1 MKKNLQIYRSSAGSG
16 KTYTLV
22 RNYIRIALLGDGK
35 DFFPRYFRHILA
47 ITFTNKAASEMK
59 ERVLSFIADLS
70 KGVGKGKPNSFF
82 SHIQQDTSL
91 TEEEIVERSQKILTA
106 ILHNYTDLSISTIDK
121 FVFRIVRTFAH
132 DLQMAQAFEVEM
144 DQDQLIQPTVSFLI
158 SRIGTNEELSKAL
171 VSFAISKADE
181 GKSYNLERS
190 LEEFSKHLFSEKS
203 EKFIDSLSQVSIN
216 DCLEVKDELNAEMM
230 AFENVLLEKRSEFL
244 EFCKRHNLV
253 AGDFTGKYFYNYF
266 DNFKKRSSKT
276 FFPSKS
282 VKKNV
287 DNNHWCKKE
296 ADEDKKSIIET
307 NSAYLIQLF
316 NQVQEHIGKEY
327 KNYVFNKLL
336 SKNIYSI
343 AVLNELSKEL
353 DQFKEENNV
362 KHISEFNNAIAEII
376 RKEPAPFI
384 YERLGERYHH
394 FLIDEFQDTSVMQWH
409 NLLPLVHNSLS
420 EGYQNLI
427 VGDAK
432 QSIYRW
438 RGGEV
443 EQFVQLPNEI
453 LQSEMLP
460 NPEELKQSLW
470 NNAEEKVL
478 SDNWRSHK
486 EIVNFNN
493 AFFTKLKT
501 VISPELQKI
510 YTSNEQNPMG
520 KDGGYIH
527 IDLSPK
533 SKDFFKAEVMQKIIL
548 QIHELRSLNYS
559 LKNMAILCR
568 TKKETFEAASSLNT
582 AGINVLSD
590 EALLLNASKEV
601 HFVLSLLEFL
611 HQPSEKVAQTFIL
624 TYLHQRENNEKI
636 PIHNLLQLVG
646 EGDIKSFYSYLE
658 SLGIRFVPQSLW
670 ELPIYD
676 LVERLIQV
684 FNLSSTDIY
693 LQYFLDA
700 VHKFSIKNSNDVSAF
715 LEWWEKN
722 NEKEAIVVAED
733 TEAVKVMTVHKSKGL
748 EFPIVFIPFN
758 WKIGK
763 PADELWVDAKGKIKK
778 MKVAL
783 LDNTKELEKSDYA
796 ELHKGES
803 DKSLMDDLNVLYV
816 AMTRPKEQL
825 YIYTES
831 FGSSDKFNSLSQLIA
846 HYFKDTAAEF
856 PVRIGQLLPKQNT
869 DEEELDNG
877 YHLSYTSL
885 ANWRKVIQLKNN
897 SNQLWDVNL
906 DRQQWGSLLHDA
918 LSKIHYL
925 EDKEKVLN
933 DLERN
938 GLLTSELKSK
948 LRSRLD
954 DLLNDDEIK
963 PFFSD
968 EWEVKTEQE
977 ILLDSGDTYI
987 PDRLLIKGDEV
998 KVIDYKTG
1006 SSKRMESHK
1015 SQVDNYSNLLKMM
1028 GFRKISKYIIYTEN
1042 IEKVVS
1048 W

>member
-1 MKKNLQIYRSSAGSG
+1 MQKNLQIYRSSAGSG

-22 RNYIRIALLGDGK
+22 RNYIRIALIGDGK
-35 DFFPRYFRHILA
+35 SFFPRYFRHILA

-70 KGVGKGKPNSFF
+70 KGVGKGKQNSFF
-82 SHIQQDTSL
+82 TNIQEDTSL
-91 TEEEIVERSQKILTA
+91 SEEDIIERSQKILSA

-132 DLQMAQAFEVEM
+132 DLQMAQSFEVEM

-158 SRIGTNEELSKAL
+158 SRIGTNKELSKAL
-171 VSFAISKADE
+171 ISFAISKADE
-181 GKSYNLERS
+181 GKSYNLEQS
-190 LEEFSKHLFSEKS
+190 LEDFSKHLFSEKS
-203 EKFIDSLSQVSIN
+203 EKFIDTLSHVSIT
-216 DCLEVKDELNAEMM
+216 DCLEVKDELNAEMF
-230 AFENVLLEKRSEFL
+230 AFEEVLLEKRSEFMG
-244 EFCKRHNLV
+244 FCKRHNLV
-253 AGDFTGKYFYNYF
+253 ASDFTSSYFYNYF
-266 DNFKKRSSKT
+266 DNFKKRSSSI
-276 FFPSKS
+276 FFPNPS

-287 DNNHWCKKE
+287 ENNHWCSK
-296 ADEDKKSIIET
+296 AVDEDKKSIIEA
-307 NSAYLIQLF
+307 NSVYLIELF
-316 NQVQEHIGKEY
+316 NQVQNHINKEY

-443 EQFVQLPNEI
+443 EQFVLLPNDI

-460 NPEELKQSLW
+460 NPDELKQSLF
-470 NNAEEKVL
+470 NNTEEKVL

-486 EIVNFNN
+486 EVVNFNN

-520 KDGGYIH
+520 KDGGYVH
-527 IDLSPK
+527 IDVTPK
-533 SKDFFKAEVMQKIIL
+533 SKEFFKAQVMQKIIQ

-559 LKNMAILCR
+559 LKDMAILCR

-601 HFVLSLLEFL
+601 HFILSLLSFL
-611 HQPSEKVAQTFIL
+611 HLQSNKVAQTFIL
-624 TYLHQRENNEKI
+624 TYLHQRAEDKNQ
-636 PIHNLLQLVG
+636 PLHSLLQSVG
-646 EGDIKSFYSYLE
+646 EGDLKPFYSYLK
-658 SLGIRFVPQSLW
+658 SLGIDLVPQSLW

-676 LVERLIQV
+676 LVERLIQL
-684 FNLSSTDIY
+684 FAMPSTNVY

-722 NEKEAIVVAED
+722 NEKEAIVVPED

-763 PADELWVDAKGKIKK
+763 PAEELWVDAKGKIKK

-796 ELHKGES
+796 QLHKGEN

-825 YIYTES
+825 YIFTES
-831 FGSSDKFNSLSQLIA
+831 FGKSDKFNSLSQLIG
-846 HYFKDTAAEF
+846 HYFKDDAVDF
-856 PVRIGQLLPKQNT
+856 PVRIGQLVPKQSA
-869 DEEELDNG
+869 DEEENDKG
-877 YHLSYTSL
+877 YHLSYESIK
-885 ANWRKVIQLKNN
+885 NWRKVIQLKNN

-925 EDKEKVLN
+925 EDKDKVLN

-938 GLLTSELKSK
+938 GLLTSDHKAK
-948 LRSRLD
+948 LRNRLD
-954 DLLNDDEIK
+954 ELLNDDEIK

-968 EWEVKTEQE
+968 KWEVKTEQE

-1006 SSKRMESHK
+1006 SDSRMESHK

-1028 GFRKISKYIIYTEN
+1028 GFEKISKYIIYTEN

>member
-1 MKKNLQIYRSSAGSG
+1 MNKNLHIYRSSAGSG

-22 RNYIRIALLGDGK
+22 RNFIRIAIMGDGK
-35 DFFPRYFRHILA
+35 HFYARYFRHILA

-59 ERVLSFIADLS
+59 ERVLSFISDLS
-70 KGVGKGKPNSFF
+70 NGIGKEKQNSFF
-82 SHIQQDTSL
+82 KHIQEDTSL
-91 TEEEIVERSQKILTA
+91 TDEEIIERSKKILSA

-144 DQDQLIQPTVSFLI
+144 DQDQLIQPTVSYLV
-158 SRIGTNEELSKAL
+158 SRIGTNKELSDAL
-171 VSFAISKADE
+171 VAFALSNADE

-203 EKFIDSLSQVSIN
+203 EKYITSLSKVSIN
-216 DCLEVKDELNAEMM
+216 DCLEVKDELHDEML
-230 AFENVLLEKRSEFL
+230 AFEDVLLEKRSEFL

-253 AGDFTGKYFYNYF
+253 ASDFTSSYFFNYF

-276 FFPSKS
+276 FFPNKS

-287 DNNHWCKKE
+287 ENNHWCKKDT
-296 ADEDKKSIIET
+296 DEDKKSIIEA
-307 NSAYLIQLF
+307 NSDYLIELF
-316 NQVQEHIGKEY
+316 NQVQEHISKGF

-353 DQFKEENNV
+353 DLFKEENNV
-362 KHISEFNNAIAEII
+362 RHISEFNNAIAEII
-376 RKEPAPFI
+376 RKEPTPFI

-420 EGYQNLI
+420 EGHQNLI

-443 EQFVQLPNEI
+443 EQFVQLPKEI

-460 NPEELKQSLW
+460 NPKELQQSLW
-470 NNAEEKVL
+470 NNTEEKVL

-501 VISPELQKI
+501 IISPELQNI
-510 YTSNEQNPMG
+510 YTSNEQNPKG

-533 SKDFFKAEVMQKIIL
+533 SKEFFKAEVMEKIIL
-548 QIHELRSLNYS
+548 QIQELRSLNYS
-559 LKNMAILCR
+559 LKDMAILCR

-601 HFVLSLLEFL
+601 HFVLSLLGFL
-611 HQPSEKVAQTFIL
+611 HHPLDKVSQTFIV
-624 TYLHQRENNEKI
+624 TYLHQRANDDKE
-636 PIHNLLQLVG
+636 PLDSLLKQVG

-658 SLGIRFVPQSLW
+658 SLGIHFIPQSLW

-676 LVERLIQV
+676 LVERLIKV
-684 FNLSSTDIY
+684 FSLSSTDIY

-715 LEWWEKN
+715 LDWWEKN
-722 NEKEAIVVAED
+722 NEKEAIVVPED

-763 PADELWVDAKGKIKK
+763 VAEELWVDAKGKVKK

-796 ELHKGES
+796 EVHNIENHKA
-803 DKSLMDDLNVLYV
+803 LMDDLNVLYV

-825 YIYTES
+825 YIFTES
-831 FGSSDKFNSLSQLIA
+831 FGKSDKFNSLSQLLA
-846 HYFKDTAAEF
+846 YYFKDSNADF
-856 PVRIGQLLPKQNT
+856 PVKIGQLLPKENK
-869 DEEELDNG
+869 EGEKENG
-877 YHLSYTSL
+877 YRLNYSSL
-885 ANWRKVIQLKNN
+885 ANWRSVIQLKNN
-897 SNQLWDVNL
+897 SNQLWDVKL
-906 DRQQWGSLLHDA
+906 EKQQWGSLLHDA
-918 LSKIHYL
+918 LSKIQYRD
-925 EDKEKVLN
+925 DKDKVLD

-938 GLLTSELKSK
+938 GLLNSELKAK
-948 LRSRLD
+948 LKSRID
-954 DLLNDDEIK
+954 NLLNDDEIK
-963 PFFSD
+963 PFFSSN
-968 EWEVKTEQE
+968 WEVKTEQE
-977 ILLDSGDTYI
+977 ILLNSGDVYI
-987 PDRLLIKGDEV
+987 PDRILIKDNEV

-1006 SSKRMESHK
+1006 SDFNIESHK
-1015 SQVDNYSNLLKMM
+1015 SQVDNYSNLLNMM
-1028 GFRKISKYIIYTEN
+1028 GFEKIYKYIIYTEN
-1042 IEKVVS
+1042 TEKVVS